1 MNKISEEEEKEK
13 IDKIIEEKLKLPENY
28 IFVSS
33 AKFVNQTLRL
43 KKLVLKAM
51 KYIILSIT
59 ESDFEVFGHEVE
71 FGENSKYPPIEITL
85 DNGKKVEIIR

>member
-1 MNKISEEEEKEK
+1 LNKISEEEEKEI

>member
-1 MNKISEEEEKEK
+1 MHKISEEEEKEI

-43 KKLVLKAM
+43 KKLVVKAM

>member
-1 MNKISEEEEKEK
+1 MNKISEEEEKEI

-85 DNGKKVEIIR
+85 DNGQKVEIIR

>member
-1 MNKISEEEEKEK
+1 MNKISEEEEKEI

>member
-1 MNKISEEEEKEK
+1 MNKISEEEEKE
-13 IDKIIEEKLKLPENY
+13 IIYKIIEEKLKLPENY

>member
-1 MNKISEEEEKEK
+1 
-13 IDKIIEEKLKLPENY
+13 
-28 IFVSS
+28 
-33 AKFVNQTLRL
+33 
-43 KKLVLKAM
+43 M

>member
-1 MNKISEEEEKEK
+1 MNKISEEEEKEI

-71 FGENSKYPPIEITL
+71 FGENSKYPPIEIAL